1 MARYTN
7 GPLGP
12 FSGKVGS
19 VVGSYWK
26 GRFLLRAV
34 PDVSQVVPTQ
44 ARLLQQK
51 KFAIMSKYLN
61 PLKWIINIGFRH
73 DAELRKITPRNVAMS
88 VNMKKAMNWNGSYWE
103 IVYDD
108 VQLSRGAFLGVANF
122 YVGIRRNDMR
132 VSWSP
137 RFQEFVGLTDSGKEV
152 WTSAL
157 DRVIVAIINIT
168 TYETL
173 FFDVQRD
180 TGAIV
185 EQVPAGWQSGQN
197 IEVHLVAIPEIIA
210 QYEADP
216 TGMTEEELQLVRE
229 IYSDGLAVSN
239 TVSGN
244 AVL

>member
-1 MARYTN
+1 MARYTD

-12 FSGKVGS
+12 FSGKVGN

-34 PDVSQVVPTQ
+34 PDVSQVVPTR
-44 ARLLQQK
+44 ARLMQQQ

-61 PLKWIINIGFRH
+61 LLKGVINIGFRH

-88 VNMKKAMNWNGSYWE
+88 VNMKKAMNWNGSNWE

-108 VQLSRGAFLGVANF
+108 VQLSRGAFLGVDNF
-122 YVGIRRNDMR
+122 YVGVRGNDMR

-152 WTSAL
+152 WTSQL
-157 DRVIVAIINIT
+157 DRVIVAIVNIT
-168 TYETL
+168 TYEVL

-197 IEVHLVAIPEIIA
+197 IEAHLVAIPEIIT
-210 QYEADP
+210 QYERNP
-216 TGMTEEELQLVRE
+216 QQMTEEEMRLVNE
-229 IYSDGLAVSN
+229 MYNDGFGVSN